1 MKADEINCKEN
12 ELVLSLC
19 SSHPSGEEI
28 RWYKEKLS
36 AFAGSSEES
45 SQAMDAIIAGYAA
58 E

>member
-1 MKADEINCKEN
+1 MKADEINRREI

-19 SSHPSGEEI
+19 SSNPLSEEI
-28 RWYKEKLS
+28 CWYKEKLS
-36 AFAGSSEES
+36 AFAGSKEEA